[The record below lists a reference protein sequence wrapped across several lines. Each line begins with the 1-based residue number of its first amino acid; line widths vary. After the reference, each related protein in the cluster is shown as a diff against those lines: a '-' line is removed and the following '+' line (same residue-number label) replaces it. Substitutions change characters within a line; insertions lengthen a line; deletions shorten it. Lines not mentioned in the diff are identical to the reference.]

1 MANEH
6 KVILSADTRSHRTEF
21 NKSVEANKKFTLS
34 IQNVSDQT
42 KLFAAK
48 TRTYSNMAGKT
59 IAGFA
64 TVSIA
69 AYAAIYK
76 KQAEFIDQ
84 QAKTADRLGISTE
97 ALIGLQHAANQ
108 TGASTESLNMGLQR
122 MTRRIGQVAA
132 TGSGEAAVALEQLG
146 ISIDE
151 IKDKS
156 PDQQFALIAEKMK
169 SIHEQGQ
176 KVFLTQKL
184 FDSEGVKLLNTL
196 NLGADGIAAMIT
208 EAEELGIT
216 FSRIDASKVEMAN
229 DSFDRA
235 EKLLSSFGTKLAT
248 ETAPLVGA
256 LSDLFVE
263 TAKEAGGFGKLAQQV
278 IGKVTYGIGV
288 MANGVQGISILFKGA
303 KVAAMGFSA
312 ALWQGLAFVVNKG
325 IVPFANRVTNGIL
338 FPLRKV
344 LELAQHIPGIG
355 ESAKKSLIELNKLGK
370 AQGFKALDEIGETA
384 FDNLIQAKEDFHKSM
399 MEPLKSEEIKGWWD
413 DVQKKWDAAAA
424 KNIKKPS
431 VNDPVGDEKALAEKT
446 GKMVSAVR
454 DQYRK
459 IYDAQLEMEGKEI
472 ELEERKY
479 KRFIDGLDKQYQ
491 ELEKSFGNV
500 AELEEKIAKARE
512 LAIQSSSLKNPSDN
526 DLDLTEVNK
535 LKEQL
540 EQMRVVEAEYKVARE
555 QAELQH
561 EQKVTLIKQEQ
572 LRERQEAERKHQ
584 EQLAEQNS
592 DFWSNYMESVRTT
605 AENTDQLW
613 ADTLTNFSQTMSS
626 NITQAIFEWKGFG
639 NLVKSIASSFGKAVV
654 QSLVEIGTQRLVL
667 WALES
672 TIGKAQSVSYLT
684 QVAGQAQAGAHLAA
698 INSYASA
705 AAIPYVGYLMAPG
718 AAAAAEAVTQPLA
731 AAATTAAASTLA
743 SFDGG
748 GYTGN
753 LPRYGGVD
761 GKGGFHAILH
771 GNETVVDHSKGQSL
785 GANVTVNLFEDASR
799 AGSTTR
805 SSGPSGEEVINI
817 FVTSIRQGG
826 EASSVLENTY
836 GLQRQ
841 GF

>member
-48 TRTYSNMAGKT
+48 TRTYSNMAGKA

-169 SIHEQGQ
+169 GIHEQGQ

-278 IGKVTYGIGV
+278 IGKVSTGIGV
-288 MANGVQGISILFKGA
+288 MADGVHGLKVLFNGA
-303 KVAAMGFSA
+303 KVVAMGFST
-312 ALWQGLAFVVNKG
+312 ALWQGLAFVINKG

-344 LELAQHIPGIG
+344 LELAQHIPGVG
-355 ESAKKSLIELNKLGK
+355 DSAKKALAELNKLGN
-370 AQGFKALDEIGETA
+370 AEGFKTLDEIGETA
-384 FDNLIQAKEDFHKSM
+384 FDSLIQAKEDLHNSM
-399 MEPLKSEEIKGWWD
+399 MEPLPSERIKGWIE
-413 DVQKKWDAAAA
+413 DVQAKFQAAAA
-424 KNIKKPS
+424 EQTSKGGKTGLSNLIS
-431 VNDPVGDEKALAEKT
+431 SDQKALVDAAKKQYEK
-446 GKMVSAVR
+446 
-454 DQYRK
+454 
-459 IYDAQLEMEGKEI
+459 IHEAQLAMEGKEI
-472 ELEERKY
+472 ELENRRFERQQQQMEKEFQLLRDKNLLTAEIEASY
-479 KRFIDGLDKQYQ
+479 KL
-491 ELEKSFGNV
+491 
-500 AELEEKIAKARE
+500 AK
-512 LAIQSSSLKNPSDN
+512 
-526 DLDLTEVNK
+526 
-535 LKEQL
+535 
-540 EQMRVVEAEYKVARE
+540 E
-555 QAELQH
+555 QAEAQH
-561 EQKVTLIKQEQ
+561 QQNITNIQKEQ
-572 LRERQEAERKHQ
+572 QEAREKKEKEHKEKLDKEEKTR
-584 EQLAEQNS
+584 
-592 DFWSNYMESVRTT
+592 M
-605 AENTDQLW
+605 
-613 ADTLTNFSQTMSS
+613 DTMQQSYDSLFNVMSGYFDGMDS
-626 NITQAIFEWKGFG
+626 K
-639 NLVKSIASSFGKAVV
+639 KA
-654 QSLVEIGTQRLVL
+654 
-667 WALES
+667 
-672 TIGKAQSVSYLT
+672 
-684 QVAGQAQAGAHLAA
+684 
-698 INSYASA
+698 SYAKSA
-705 AAIPYVGYLMAPG
+705 MSIGAAMLDDEKSNSIQSIWTNTYDTAMKAYNALADIPYVGPVLG
-718 AAAAAEAVTQPLA
+718 AAAAGVVIA
-731 AAATTAAASTLA
+731 AGGMYAGKVSGLA